1 MNGPGKSDR
10 PIVPQK
16 PANKVGGQPSAAEPV
31 EGRGLAKGN
40 RLQQNGHRTQGRD
53 RLSSALERIR
63 QAARRDK
70 GLKFTALWHHVYD
83 VERLRAAYFALKR
96 DAAAG
101 IDGETWQSYGQDLA
115 GNLRNLSD
123 RLRRGAYR
131 AKPVRRVY
139 IPKPDGRQRPL
150 GVPVLEDK
158 LVQRATAEVL
168 QAVYETDFKG
178 FSYGFRPG
186 RGAHH
191 ALDALA
197 VGSAWKKVNWVLDA
211 DIRAF
216 FDTLDHG
223 WMVQFI
229 EHRIADRRVVRQIQK
244 WLHAGVLEE
253 GRHLEPESG
262 TPQGG
267 SLSPLLANSYLH
279 YVFDLWADQ
288 WRHRQAQGDVIIVRY
303 ADDCVVGFQHHSEA
317 ERFLADLRERFR
329 RFGLEL
335 HADKTRVLEFGR
347 FAAERR
353 KRQGL
358 RKPETFNFL
367 GFTHSCARNSRGWF
381 LVLRRTQARRLAA
394 KLKALYQELRRRMH
408 WSVADVGAWLRRVLQ
423 GHYQYYGVPYNFSA
437 LKSFHFAV
445 TRLWRRVLLR
455 RSQKTRL
462 KWERM
467 TRLVRRYLPAPRITQ
482 PYPERRLRYDPRQE
496 PSAVMPHAGI
506 CAGGAG

>member
-10 PIVPQK
+10 PIVPQR
-16 PANKVGGQPSAAEPV
+16 PANKAGGRPSAAESV

-40 RLQQNGHRTQGRD
+40 QLQQNGHRTQGRD

-101 IDGETWQSYGQDLA
+101 IDGQTWQSYGEDLE
-115 GNLRNLSD
+115 GHLRDLSD

-150 GVPVLEDK
+150 GVPALEDK

-168 QAVYETDFKG
+168 QAIYETDFKG

-186 RGAHH
+186 RGAHQ

-197 VGSAWKKVNWVLDA
+197 VGIAWKKVNWVLDA

-223 WMVQFI
+223 WMVKFI

-244 WLHAGVLEE
+244 WLHAGVLED
-253 GRHLEPESG
+253 GQYVEPESG

-267 SLSPLLANSYLH
+267 SISPLLANIYLH
-279 YVFDLWADQ
+279 YVFDLWTHQ
-288 WRHRQAQGDVIIVRY
+288 WRGRHARSDVTIVRY
-303 ADDCVVGFQHHSEA
+303 ADDSVPG
-317 ERFLADLRERFR
+317 LRE
-329 RFGLEL
+329 
-335 HADKTRVLEFGR
+335 
-347 FAAERR
+347 
-353 KRQGL
+353 
-358 RKPETFNFL
+358 
-367 GFTHSCARNSRGWF
+367 
-381 LVLRRTQARRLAA
+381 QARR
-394 KLKALYQELRRRMH
+394 
-408 WSVADVGAWLRRVLQ
+408 
-423 GHYQYYGVPYNFSA
+423 
-437 LKSFHFAV
+437 
-445 TRLWRRVLLR
+445 
-455 RSQKTRL
+455 
-462 KWERM
+462 
-467 TRLVRRYLPAPRITQ
+467 
-482 PYPERRLRYDPRQE
+482 
-496 PSAVMPHAGI
+496 
-506 CAGGAG
+506 

>member
-1 MNGPGKSDR
+1 
-10 PIVPQK
+10 
-16 PANKVGGQPSAAEPV
+16 V

-40 RLQQNGHRTQGRD
+40 RIQQNGLRTQCREG
-53 RLSSALERIR
+53 LNSALDRIR
-63 QAARRDK
+63 QAARRDR

-83 VERLRAAYFALKR
+83 NERLRAAYLALKP

-101 IDGETWQSYGQDLA
+101 NDGQTWQSYGQDLE
-115 GNLRNLSD
+115 RNLQDLSE
-123 RLRRGAYR
+123 RLKRGAYR

-158 LVQRATAEVL
+158 VVQRAVAEVL
-168 QAVYETDFKG
+168 QAVYETDFQG

-191 ALDALA
+191 ALDALT
-197 VGSAWKKVNWVLDA
+197 VGIKQKKVSWVLDA

-216 FDTLDHG
+216 FDTIDHT
-223 WMVQFI
+223 WMVKFI
-229 EHRIADRRVVRQIQK
+229 EHRIADRRVVRHIQK
-244 WLHAGVLEE
+244 WLNAGVLEE
-253 GRHLEPESG
+253 GRHTVPETG

-267 SLSPLLANSYLH
+267 SISPLLANVYLH

-288 WRHRQAQGDVIIVRY
+288 WRHRQARGDVIIVRY
-303 ADDCVVGFQHHSEA
+303 ADDFVVGFQHHSDA

-335 HADKTRVLEFGR
+335 HATKTRVLEFGR
-347 FAAERR
+347 HASERR
-353 KRQGL
+353 KGRGL
-358 RKPETFNFL
+358 GKPETFNFL
-367 GFTHSCARNSRGWF
+367 GFTHICAENSRGWF
-381 LVLRRTQARRLAA
+381 EVLRRTQAQRMRA
-394 KLKALYQELRRRMH
+394 KLRVLKETLQQRMH
-408 WSVADVGAWLRRVLQ
+408 WSVTEIGRWLGSVLQ
-423 GHYQYYGVPYNFSA
+423 GHYQYYGVPRNYTA
-437 LKSFHFAV
+437 LKSFHFAL

-462 KWERM
+462 TWERM
-467 TRLVRRYLPAPRITQ
+467 ARLARKYLPSPRVVH
-482 PYPERRLRYDPRQE
+482 PYPERRLRYYPRQE
-496 PSAVMPHAGI
+496 PSAVVPHAGI